1 MHSGKFV
8 IILLLVAL
16 VTALSGCTSPAP
28 TPSPAASVTP
38 TNGPMASP
46 SANPAGTPTPAPQTK
61 AVTIRNSAFDPQIVE
76 ITAGGSVTWT
86 NQDGTAHTVKFSDSE
101 SPSMGN
107 GANYT
112 KTFDS
117 PGKYDYICG
126 IHPFMKGTVEVS

>member
-1 MHSGKFV
+1 MHSGKLI

-16 VTALSGCTSPAP
+16 MTTLSGCTSPTP

-38 TNGPMASP
+38 TIEP
-46 SANPAGTPTPAPQTK
+46 SADPSGTSTPAPQTK
-61 AVTIRNSAFDPQIVE
+61 AVTIKNSAFDPQVIE
-76 ITAGGSVTWT
+76 IPAGDSVTWT
-86 NQDGTAHTVKFSDSE
+86 NQDGTAHTVKFSDFE

-112 KTFDS
+112 KKFDS